1 MSIRGE
7 NRSYQLAAAFFDQL
21 FGGVGICQE
30 TVVKASAA
38 EFGKNSTQGD
48 TLRDV
53 PGRQARLNVQAGNW
67 QVHQLVLS
75 ELILLIRAGI
85 GVGVYP
91 TTRLPCSR
99 ASYSY
104 SVPNLVS

>member
-38 EFGKNSTQGD
+38 EFGKK
-48 TLRDV
+48 
-53 PGRQARLNVQAGNW
+53 
-67 QVHQLVLS
+67 VHR
-75 ELILLIRAGI
+75 E
-85 GVGVYP
+85 
-91 TTRLPCSR
+91 TR
-99 ASYSY
+99 
-104 SVPNLVS
+104 